1 MTRQEKI
8 AEGAAYWAA
17 YYRSNV
23 IDFCRDYLHLEL
35 HLFQKI
41 LITMM
46 MYSTVFVWVASRGL
60 GKSFLSAI
68 YCCVRAI
75 LYPGSKIV
83 IASGT
88 RAQAINVLEKI
99 LYELRPMSFELAA
112 EIDDKETQINGTNAR
127 LIFRNSST
135 IKVVTASDSARSNR
149 ANVLLLDEFR
159 LIRKDVVDTV
169 LRKFLTQKRTPR
181 YAELTKS
188 ERLAEY
194 DKEKNLTL
202 YLSSAY
208 FSDSWAYTKC
218 EDTCRQMIGDKS
230 RQFVCGFPYQLGI
243 QEGVID
249 KDGILDEMAESNFNE
264 IRFSMEYEAF
274 WWGLSDGSFFDFPS
288 ISKNRH
294 IKYPMLPNKLA
305 ARLGNNAKVKIPIK
319 QNGEKRILSAD
330 IALMS
335 SKKHNNDA
343 TAIFINQLLPT
354 KAGRYSNN
362 IVYCDAF
369 EGLHT
374 EDQALVIRRLFDEFE
389 CDYIVLDCAG
399 VGLGVYDSLA
409 RELVDPDSG
418 EIYPPL
424 TSCNDATM
432 AERCTDKSAPKVI
445 WTIKA
450 NASLNSDCAVLLREG
465 FKTGK
470 IRLLVSEFEADEL
483 MSDIKGF
490 KSLSPAE
497 KVQLQMPYVHTTLL
511 IDELVKLRHDES
523 GGKVKIY
530 ERSGAR
536 KDRYSSLSYN
546 YYVSTILESRINRK
560 RNTDDGT
567 GDWFM
572 FRAPSSAKYST
583 KGW

>member
-1 MTRQEKI
+1 MTKQERI
-8 AEGAAYWAA
+8 MTGAAYWAA

-23 IDFCRDYLHLEL
+23 AQFCKDYLHLEL

-46 MYSTVFVWVASRGL
+46 MHSTVFVWVASRGL

-75 LYPGSKIV
+75 LYPGSKII
-83 IASGT
+83 IASG
-88 RAQAINVLEKI
+88 RRGQSINVLEKI
-99 LYELRPMSFELAA
+99 LFELKPMSRELAM
-112 EIDDKETQINGTNAR
+112 EINDKETQINGTTAR
-127 LIFRNSST
+127 IVFHNSST
-135 IKVVTASDSARSNR
+135 IKVVTASDSSRSNR
-149 ANVLLLDEFR
+149 ANVLLLDEYR
-159 LIRKDVVDTV
+159 LIKKEIVDTV

-181 YAELTKS
+181 YAELSK
-188 ERLAEY
+188 EQRKAEY

-202 YLSSAY
+202 YLSSAF

-218 EDTCRQMIGDKS
+218 EDTCRQMLDDTK
-230 RQFVCGFPYQLGI
+230 RQFVCGIPYQLGI
-243 QEGVID
+243 EEGVID
-249 KDGILDEMAESNFNE
+249 KDVILDEMAESTFNE
-264 IRFSMEYEAF
+264 IVFSMEYEAL

-294 IKYPMLPNKLA
+294 IQYPMLPRELA
-305 ARLGNNAKVKIPIK
+305 EKLGNNPKVKISPK

-335 SKKHNNDA
+335 SKKNKNDA
-343 TAIFINQLLPT
+343 TAVFINQLLPT
-354 KAGRYSNN
+354 KAGRYSEN

-374 EDQALVIRRLFDEFE
+374 EDQALVIRKLYDEFD

-399 VGLGVYDSLA
+399 IGLGVYDSLA
-409 RELVDPDSG
+409 REIVDPETG

-424 TSCNDATM
+424 CSCNDNTM
-432 AERCTDKSAPKVI
+432 AERCSDKQAPKVI

-470 IRLLVSEFEADEL
+470 IRLLVSEFEAEEL
-483 MSDIKGF
+483 LGEIKGF

-497 KVQLQMPYVHTTLL
+497 KVQLEMPYVHTTLL

-523 GGKVKIY
+523 GGKVKIH
-530 ERSGAR
+530 ERSGER

-546 YYVSTILESRINRK
+546 HYVSTILESRINRK
-560 RNTDDGT
+560 RHTDDSSD
-567 GDWFM
+567 DWFM
-572 FRAPSSAKYST
+572 FRAPSSANHNK

>member
-88 RAQAINVLEKI
+88 RGQAINVLEKI
-99 LYELRPMSFELAA
+99 IFELKPMSLELAA
-112 EIDDKETQINGTNAR
+112 EIDDKETQINNTNAR
-127 LIFRNSST
+127 IVFRNSST

-188 ERLAEY
+188 ERMAEY

-218 EDTCRQMIGDKS
+218 EDTCRQMIGEKS
-230 RQFVCGFPYQLGI
+230 RQFVCGFPYQLGVH
-243 QEGVID
+243 EGVID
-249 KDGILDEMAESNFNE
+249 KDAILDEMAESNFNE

-294 IKYPMLPNKLA
+294 IQYPMLPAKFA
-305 ARLGNNAKVKIPIK
+305 EKLGNNAKVKIPVK

-374 EDQALVIRRLFDEFE
+374 EDQALVIRKLFDEFE

-424 TSCNDATM
+424 TSCNDTTM
-432 AERCTDKSAPKVI
+432 AERCTDKTAPKVI

-470 IRLLVSEFEADEL
+470 IRLLVSEFEAEEL

-490 KSLSPAE
+490 KSLSSTE